1 MSVQG
6 SLIDIYESVRGPY
19 QYCDS
24 ETKSA
29 QGLLPRRENFSLPD
43 FRTFEEIHIFTLEL

>member
-1 MSVQG
+1 MRSC
-6 SLIDIYESVRGPY
+6 RGPY

-29 QGLLPRRENFSLPD
+29 QGLSLGRENFSLTDLREAQQHQQGSTD
-43 FRTFEEIHIFTLEL
+43 FEP